1 MERERERDPW
11 KTLNT
16 YVNLIRLYRLILQME
31 DSTKYAS
38 NSYFEIYDRLTEFD
52 YNNKINIG
60 KITRNPLVIRPVFT
74 LSTHNLK
81 LNTLPT

>member
-1 MERERERDPW
+1 
-11 KTLNT
+11 
-16 YVNLIRLYRLILQME
+16 ME

-60 KITRNPLVIRPVFT
+60 EITRNPLVIRLVFT
-74 LSTHNLK
+74 LPTRNLK

>member
-1 MERERERDPW
+1 
-11 KTLNT
+11 
-16 YVNLIRLYRLILQME
+16 ME

-60 KITRNPLVIRPVFT
+60 EITRNPLVIRPVFT
-74 LSTHNLK
+74 LPTCGSKLK
-81 LNTLPT
+81 TLPTLGNFR

>member
-1 MERERERDPW
+1 
-11 KTLNT
+11 
-16 YVNLIRLYRLILQME
+16 ME

-60 KITRNPLVIRPVFT
+60 KITRNPLVIRPIFT
-74 LSTHNLK
+74 LPTRNLK